1 MRVIILQTPEAVSQ
15 RAADL
20 VCETIAT
27 EETPVL
33 GLATGGTPVA
43 TYQELVR
50 RYQAGNVSFSA
61 CTTFN
66 LDEYVG
72 LPEGHP
78 ESYRCFMNQHLFDR
92 VDFDSRRCHLPQGN
106 ILDLQQ
112 ACQAYEAMIRDSGGI
127 DLQILGIGTDGHI
140 AFNEPGSSLASR
152 TRLKALT
159 EQTRRDNSRF
169 FESLDAVPKLSI
181 TMGIGTILEARK
193 IVLLATG
200 EGKADAV
207 RALAEGPVT
216 ASVPASALQLHANVT
231 LLLDETAASKLV
243 RREYY
248 MHVEEIQRSLQKAQP
263 RGSHLGRVGSH
274 FDRIAE

>member
-1 MRVIILQTPEAVSQ
+1 MRVVILKTSEAVSQ

-20 VCETIAT
+20 VCETIAA
-27 EETPVL
+27 EEAPVL

-50 RYQAGNVSFSA
+50 RYEAGDVTFSA

-78 ESYRCFMNQHLFDR
+78 ESYRCFMNQHLFER
-92 VDFDSRRCHLPQGN
+92 ADFHTARCHLPQGDTQ
-106 ILDLQQ
+106 DLQQ
-112 ACQAYEAMIRDSGGI
+112 ACQAYEAKIRRSGGI

-169 FESLDAVPKLSI
+169 FDSLDEVPKLSI
-181 TMGIGTILEARK
+181 TMGIGTILEAQK

-200 EGKADAV
+200 KGKAAAV
-207 RALAEGPVT
+207 QALAEGPVT

-231 LLLDETAASKLV
+231 LLLDETAASKLE
-243 RREYY
+243 RLEYY
-248 MHVEEIQRSLQKAQP
+248 MHVEEIQRSLEQEQ
-263 RGSHLGRVGSH
+263 RDGSKLDRVGSQ

>member
-1 MRVIILQTPEAVSQ
+1 MRVVILETPEAVSQ

-27 EETPVL
+27 EENPVL

-50 RYQAGNVSFSA
+50 RYESGDVTFSA
-61 CTTFN
+61 CSTFN

-78 ESYRCFMNQHLFDR
+78 ESYRCFMNQHLFER
-92 VDFDSRRCHLPQGN
+92 ADFDAARCHLPHGDTH
-106 ILDLQQ
+106 DLQQ

-169 FESLDAVPKLSI
+169 FDSLDEVPKLSI

-200 EGKADAV
+200 KGKAAAV
-207 RALAEGPVT
+207 HALAEGPVT

-231 LLLDETAASKLV
+231 LLLDETAASKLT

-248 MHVEEIQRSLQKAQP
+248 MHVEEIQRSLEQGQ
-263 RGSHLGRVGSH
+263 RGGSKLGRVGSQ
-274 FDRIAE
+274 FDRIAK